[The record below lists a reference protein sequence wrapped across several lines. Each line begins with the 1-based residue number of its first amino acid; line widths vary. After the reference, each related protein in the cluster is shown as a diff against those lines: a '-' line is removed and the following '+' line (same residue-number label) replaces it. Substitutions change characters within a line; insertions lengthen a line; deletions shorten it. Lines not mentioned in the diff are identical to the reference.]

1 MGWRNR
7 LDIQETE
14 NHKLFAI
21 EISLYNLN
29 IKSFFSISIPPN
41 RLSFSQKCFD
51 HTKNFSPL
59 KKFEFLEFEI
69 ERLKFFR
76 NVSKNSG
83 PILLHFYNLS
93 QDIYVL
99 CIPGHLHFL
108 HSYKEEDMFEQNY
121 QYLRKK

>member
-59 KKFEFLEFEI
+59 KKIEFLEFEI
-69 ERLKFFR
+69 EKLKFFR
-76 NVSKNSG
+76 NISKN
-83 PILLHFYNLS
+83 NLS